1 MIKRE
6 GLNTT
11 ASFYYLT
18 MKFPELSLKTK
29 LILAV
34 ATVVISLALGFY
46 TKIMLLVG
54 HEDPFKFWLN
64 VALYI
69 FSWVILF
76 IAGFFVGKETL
87 QMADQSVRKKLQQSY
102 DIAIELQKKGVA
114 KGIETTKKGI
124 ETTKKGIETT
134 RHLGRKTIAVHKK
147 ILGIEE
153 LTFKKPEQEQQK
165 KRKEKIK

>member
-1 MIKRE
+1 
-6 GLNTT
+6 
-11 ASFYYLT
+11 
-18 MKFPELSLKTK
+18 MKLPTLSLKTK

-34 ATVVISLALGFY
+34 AAVVISLALGIY
-46 TKIMLLVG
+46 TKIMIVVRAN
-54 HEDPFKFWLN
+54 DPFDFWLN

-87 QMADQSVRKKLQQSY
+87 QIADQSVRKKLQQSY
-102 DIAIELQKKGVA
+102 DVAIELQKKGVA
-114 KGIETTKKGI
+114 KGI

-153 LTFKKPEQEQQK
+153 LTFKKPEQR
-165 KRKEKIK
+165 RK